1 MARTPWRWHSPS
13 SGTPPAPSRTRRRL
27 VIPAAVLTLLGL
39 VAGAA
44 TAQGASA
51 AANRPNAGDMAC
63 NSLAAVALA
72 NHDVLT
78 ATASVVAAT
87 STLPAYCQVNLEES
101 PAINIEVGLPLN
113 ARDGGTAGSADG
125 AWNGTLLDIG
135 NGGYAG
141 SIPSIAMALNRGD
154 VGDSTDN
161 GHSPAWCNAINPR
174 TGQPN
179 SQPNCGEAGGG
190 FVLNPSNQ
198 LLGYQVKDFIK
209 KSELDQTLWGLRLT
223 KAYYGQSAQWNYWVG
238 LSTGGRQGWQMAQSY
253 PKLFNGFVIA
263 SPAMNWNTFIIA
275 EAWPAV
281 VVNQL
286 LGPAGLPQNLSDAA
300 NAAALAACGTDGV
313 IANPLNCHY
322 NADALICKGTAS
334 DSPTCLT
341 PVQAEAINMIWDG
354 PRDPNGG
361 VLWGGIPRGTT
372 FSVLLPGG
380 TAMQP
385 LIETYVDNWLNQN
398 PNYNWRAHL
407 TIQNFTQAF
416 YASYKKFQASASTD
430 STDLNQLKASGAK
443 VIFDHGTN
451 DPLIVPFGSYNYIQR
466 LYDRYGVAQ
475 TRSFVQTFFFPGLGH
490 APPTLT
496 GTEDGLNQLL
506 DALQAWVQHGQEPES
521 FTEVTASGENLK
533 VCAYPDK
540 PVVTGYSG
548 GNPLVTCVHNNTV
561 PAAQAAASLSVWD
574 KR

>member
-13 SGTPPAPSRTRRRL
+13 GGMLPAPSRNRRFAL
-27 VIPAAVLTLLGL
+27 PAAVLTLLGL
-39 VAGAA
+39 AGGAV
-44 TAQGASA
+44 TAQGAA
-51 AANRPNAGDMAC
+51 AAARQPHTGDAAC
-63 NSLAAVALA
+63 ASLAAVALA
-72 NHDVLT
+72 KHDVLT
-78 ATASVVAAT
+78 ATSQVVAAT
-87 STLPAYCQVNLEES
+87 SAQPAYCQVNLEER
-101 PAINIEVGLPLN
+101 PAINIQVGLPLN
-113 ARDGGTAGSADG
+113 ARDGGTGGSADG

-141 SIPSIAMALNRGD
+141 AIPSIAMALDRGD
-154 VGDSTDN
+154 VGDATDN
-161 GHSPAWCNAINPR
+161 GHSPAWCNAINPL
-174 TGQPN
+174 TSLPN

-190 FVLNPSNQ
+190 FVLNPENQ
-198 LLGYQVKDFIK
+198 LLGYQVTDFIRT
-209 KSELDQTLWGLRLT
+209 SELDQTLWGLNLT
-223 KAYYGQSAQWNYWVG
+223 NAYYGQPAQWNYWVG
-238 LSTGGRQGWQMAQSY
+238 ISTGGRQGWQMAQSY
-253 PKLFNGFVIA
+253 PKLFNGFVIGQ
-263 SPAMNWNTFIIA
+263 PAMNWNTFIIA

-286 LGPAGLPQNLSDAA
+286 LGSAGLPQKLSDAA

-313 IANPLNCHY
+313 IADPLACHY

-341 PVQAEAINMIWDG
+341 TVQAEAINMIWDG
-354 PRDPNGG
+354 PRDPKGG
-361 VLWGGIPRGTT
+361 VLWGGIPRGTS

-380 TAMQP
+380 TGMGA

-398 PNYNWRAHL
+398 PSYDWRAHL

-416 YASYKKFQASASTD
+416 YASYEKFQATASTD
-430 STDLNQLKASGAK
+430 STNLDQLEHSGAK
-443 VIFDHGTN
+443 VIFYHGTN

-496 GTEDGLNQLL
+496 GTEDGLDQLL
-506 DALQAWVQHGQEPES
+506 DALQAWVQHGQEPEF

-540 PVVTGYSG
+540 SVVTGYSG
-548 GNPLVTCVHNNTV
+548 GNPVITCVHNDTV
-561 PAAQAAASLSVWD
+561 SLAQAAASLTVWD